1 VSTISGPG
9 SWRRRGRGDDGV
21 AVVEFALIMPILLV
35 LMLGMFTGAMA
46 WNQSQ
51 ALGQG
56 ARIAARTGS
65 TMPRPIPEAA
75 QTQLQVDEAWLDG
88 LIDRAVAASEGEMAA
103 TVSGRVVC
111 VAYVDPAGTDPDL
124 TVSRTLTGAGTRISG
139 TTPCFADGQGDTA
152 QRIQVVMERAGR
164 IDTGF
169 YRIPMTIRRTAVYR
183 YEADN
188 GL

>member
-1 VSTISGPG
+1 M
-9 SWRRRGRGDDGV
+9 
-21 AVVEFALIMPILLV
+21 AVVEFALVMPILLV

-56 ARIAARTGS
+56 ARIAARSGS
-65 TMPRPIPEAA
+65 TMPRPIPTEA
-75 QTQLQVDEAWLDG
+75 QTQLQVDQVWLDG
-88 LIDRAVAASEGEMAA
+88 LIDRAVAASEGEIAS
-103 TVSGRVVC
+103 TVSGRSIC
-111 VAYVDPAGTDPDL
+111 IAYVDPAGTSPDR
-124 TVSRTLTGAGTRISG
+124 TVSRTLTGVSTRTSG
-139 TTPCFADGQGDTA
+139 TAPCFVDGQGDTA
-152 QRIQVVMERAGR
+152 QRMQIVMQRDGQ

-169 YRIPMTIRRTAVYR
+169 YRIPMAIRRTAVYR